1 MPPCKTESLASD
13 LPHARLAVLHDC
25 GHLSHEEAPS
35 ALLEQLV
42 PFCGE
47 VLCHPPV
54 VMGGALA
61 PFLRT

>member
-1 MPPCKTESLASD
+1 MD
-13 LPHARLAVLHDC
+13 LPHARLAVLSDC

-47 VLCHPPV
+47 ALCSHHQQQQGYGRGQ
-54 VMGGALA
+54 GG
-61 PFLRT
+61 PSGQQYR